1 MSVYWKIFTDT
12 GNQDKALKVAK
23 SAIKSVGVSQIDIV
37 VEPYHKGGFSCSF
50 ETITDSANWAELVVS
65 TIQLA
70 QKIGRA
76 YIISGSINNELE
88 MWSNDPSVSG
98 ITHIQV
104 MAIKNA

>member
-1 MSVYWKIFTDT
+1 MSVYWKIFTDA

-37 VEPYHKGGFSCSF
+37 VEQYHKGGFSCSF
-50 ETITDSANWAELVVS
+50 ETLTESSNWSDVVVS

-70 QKIGRA
+70 QNIGRA

-98 ITHIQV
+98 VTHIQV